1 MTGKAPDPLAEMLA
15 QLAANA
21 APLLRRAME
30 GGRFSA
36 PHETREPAEP
46 ASPASGASA
55 DLGALQQVILSQ
67 ARRIAELE
75 AELAALKAAPK
86 PGRRKVSPSG
96 K

>member
-46 ASPASGASA
+46 APSA

-75 AELAALKAAPK
+75 AELAALAGPK
-86 PGRRKVSPSG
+86 PGKRKVNPSG

>member
-1 MTGKAPDPLAEMLA
+1 MTGKTPDPLTEALV

-21 APLLRRAME
+21 APLLRRVME

-36 PHETREPAEP
+36 PHEARDAPAEP
-46 ASPASGASA
+46 APSSAPGAA
-55 DLGALQQVILSQ
+55 DLSALQQVILSQ

-75 AELAALKAAPK
+75 SDIAALRSARK
-86 PGRRKVSPSG
+86 RKVSPSG